1 MTSNR
6 RKSDKTISVNLVIT
20 IFTFLI
26 SVILA
31 YIIIPINSRID
42 HIENKQDKF
51 ISYYL
56 ECKEDINKL
65 REQYNKDFHSI
76 KDNIK
81 KEIDDLI
88 AWIKENGKIL

>member
-42 HIENKQDKF
+42 RIENKQDKF

-56 ECKEDINKL
+56 KCKEDINKL

-88 AWIKENGKIL
+88 AWIKENGKKL